1 MNIKAK
7 KYLFDILDAGR
18 DIQNFTSGVSDLSS
32 YREHR
37 MMNRAVERMLE
48 IIGEATNRFEKEVS
62 VEMFSNARQIV
73 GLRNRLAHTYD
84 DINEAL
90 IWDVIQNYIPV
101 LIREIEAILKND
113 LENLS

>member
-1 MNIKAK
+1 
-7 KYLFDILDAGR
+7 
-18 DIQNFTSGVSDLSS
+18 
-32 YREHR
+32 